1 MPALRTV
8 HIKRFKNIDDA
19 PFDLDKINVL
29 VGANNSGKSSILQAI
44 HFAIGTIQSMNLAG
58 FLSGSGSQR
67 QTVDPSKLIYIP
79 SENVHALGSGGTLWE
94 DADKSVQIE
103 LTLDNGNL
111 IRMSMLKGR
120 NRNIQVALSDVNIAK
135 SIANLEQPFTIFTP
149 GLAGIAKVEQHVSDG
164 VLLRTI
170 ARGDANIVLRNT
182 LLRLWDERISN
193 ENWNKFI
200 FDLKEIFPLI
210 DIQVKYAT
218 QTDEFINVYINTE
231 AGEIPLELAGTGVLQ
246 TIQILSYIHYF
257 SPRVIVI
264 DEPDSHLHPNN
275 QRLLCSL
282 LSMISDDRGVQVL
295 LSTHSRHVI
304 DSLQG
309 TAKLLWVRAGKA
321 EPVLDGSVLS
331 ILLDLGALDIKERI
345 RAGSSCF
352 IVLTEDA
359 RPSPLKVILE
369 SSGFDMSLT
378 DITSYF
384 GCTSPHNLRPLIQI
398 INEVN
403 KNAVIIVH
411 KDRDY
416 YTDAEIGNWEA
427 QIRSMG
433 AEPFV
438 TDGVDIENHFLNS
451 EYLASVNHGLSLSEA
466 ESIIQTS
473 MNTSHDDSIAH
484 YVNGRCDIEKKD
496 RTFGTLNLGNLA
508 AQAPQVYASNPNRY
522 CHSKTVMLK
531 LRQLFQEQFHRN
543 LEVRT
548 PSPLICSQVLSSIVR
563 RVPLQA
569 ASQDLAV

>member
-1 MPALRTV
+1 MPALRAV

-19 PFDLDKINVL
+19 PFNLGKINVL

-44 HFAIGTIQSMNLAG
+44 HFAIATIQSMNLEG
-58 FLSGSGSQR
+58 FLSGRPGPRR

-79 SENVHALGSGGTLWE
+79 SENVYALGSGAALWE
-94 DADKSVQIE
+94 QPAKSVQIE
-103 LTLDNGNL
+103 FTLDNGNV
-111 IRMSMLKGR
+111 IAMSMLKGR
-120 NRNIQVALSDVNIAK
+120 NRNIRIGLSDVGIAK
-135 SIANLEQPFTIFTP
+135 SISNLEQPFTIFTP
-149 GLAGIAKVEQHVSDG
+149 GLAGITKVEQHVSDG

-182 LLRLWDERISN
+182 LLRLWDERTNN

-200 FDLKEIFPLI
+200 FDLKEIFPDI
-210 DIQVKYAT
+210 DIQVKYAA
-218 QTDEFINVYINTE
+218 QTDEFIKVYINTK

-246 TIQILSYIHYF
+246 TIQILSYIHCF
-257 SPRVIVI
+257 SPRIIVI

-304 DSLQG
+304 DSLQR
-309 TAKLLWVRAGKA
+309 AANLLWVRAGKV
-321 EPVLDGSVLS
+321 EPVSDGSELS
-331 ILLDLGALDIKERI
+331 ILLDLGALDIKEQI

-369 SSGFDMSLT
+369 SSGFNMSLT
-378 DITSYF
+378 DVKSYF
-384 GCTSPHNLRPLIQI
+384 GCTSPHNLRPLIQT
-398 INEVN
+398 INDVN
-403 KNAVIIVH
+403 ENAVIIVH

-416 YTDAEIGNWEA
+416 YTDAEIRDWETE
-427 QIRSMG
+427 IRNMG

-438 TDGVDIENHFLNS
+438 TDGVDIESHFLNS
-451 EYLASVNHGLSLSEA
+451 EYLHSVNHGLSLDEA
-466 ESIIQTS
+466 ESLIQTS
-473 MNTSHDDSIAH
+473 MDASRGDSISH
-484 YVNGRCDIEKKD
+484 YVNGRCDIEKRD

-508 AQAPQVYASNPNRY
+508 VQAPQVYESAPKRY
-522 CHSKTVMLK
+522 CHSKTVMSE
-531 LRQLFQEQFHRN
+531 LRQLFQGQFQRN

-563 RVPLQA
+563 RVPLIEA
-569 ASQDLAV
+569 T